1 MIDITA
7 KIHDKFSIELKESY
21 VVNPDLKHNQFSVN
35 TWIFLP
41 NSLDINPDT
50 YGKKQFYRDVKNNVR
65 LITPSYSMRE
75 MASTHARP
83 FLYLKKSMQ
92 ELAQNVSKSNSSEYE
107 YQVKM
112 FCAIAKSSLRNEY
125 KALQKLENKDEILSR
140 AASFKQHIK
149 AMISHYRSLRPILEQ
164 PHLQDGKLP
173 TYFDFGDEFLGN
185 VASTN
190 LIRTIKIIQKVPGHE
205 ALKSRIA
212 SLVHYNESYKK
223 KKGFPVVEESDRYK
237 NRFYVFRHSI
247 LKKYIESDLFIKLDK
262 KKDGYAVEQTMYA
275 LAAGIAMIFATVVS
289 FGVQRIYGAL
299 SIPLFVALI
308 LSYMLKDRIKE
319 LMRFYFAHRLGS
331 KLYDNKAKVLFKGNQ
346 IGWMKESVDFITDK
360 KTPREVMDLRNRS
373 PLLQAE
379 NRIHDEKVLLYRKYV
394 DIDANKLN
402 KHITTYPVS
411 GINDIFRI
419 HMNRFVQ
426 KMDNPRQ
433 MIDMI
438 DAEGNIIP
446 VPSLKTYYINMVL
459 QIRYGSQMRYK
470 RYRVALTRNGIVGL
484 EQF

>member
-1 MIDITA
+1 MIDIAA
-7 KIHDKFSIELKESY
+7 KIHDKFSIEFKESY
-21 VVNPDLKHNQFSVN
+21 VVNPELKNNQFSVN
-35 TWIFLP
+35 TWIFMP

-50 YGKKQFYRDVKNNVR
+50 YGKKQFYRDVKSNVR
-65 LITPSYSMRE
+65 LITPSYLLRE

-83 FLYLKKSMQ
+83 YLYLKKSIQ
-92 ELAQNVSKSNSSEYE
+92 DLQANASKSNIAEYE

-112 FCAIAKSSLRNEY
+112 FCAMAKSALRNEY
-125 KALQKLENKDEILSR
+125 KAMLKLQNATQLTQR
-140 AASFKQHIK
+140 AQSFKTNIQRILDN
-149 AMISHYRSLRPILEQ
+149 YRGLRPLLEQ
-164 PHLQDGKLP
+164 EHLSAHNLHHF
-173 TYFDFGDEFLGN
+173 FDFGDEFLGN
-185 VASTN
+185 LASTN
-190 LIRTIKIIQKVPGHE
+190 LIRTLKIIQDLPEIE
-205 ALKSRIA
+205 ATKADFVALIRR
-212 SLVHYNESYKK
+212 NEAYKRE
-223 KKGFPVVEESDRYK
+223 KGFPVVDGNDRDK

-247 LKKYIESDLFIKLDK
+247 LKKYIESDLFIKLRK
-262 KKDGYAVEQTMYA
+262 QKDGYAVEQTLYA

-331 KLYDNKAKVLFKGNQ
+331 KLYDNKAKVLFKENQ
-346 IGWMKESVDFITDK
+346 IGWMKESVDFISDK
-360 KTPREVMDLRNRS
+360 KTPQEVLELRNRS
-373 PLLQAE
+373 ALLQAE
-379 NRIHDEKVLLYRKYV
+379 NRIHDEKIILYRKYV
-394 DIDANKLN
+394 DIDAKKL
-402 KHITTYPVS
+402 KKFITTYPVS

-438 DAEGNIIP
+438 DSEGNIRP
-446 VPSLKTYYINMVL
+446 VPSLKIYYINLVM

-470 RYRVALTRNGIVGL
+470 RYRVALSRNGIVGI
-484 EQF
+484 EEF

>member
-7 KIHDKFSIELKESY
+7 KIHDKFSIEFKESY
-21 VVNPDLKHNQFSVN
+21 VVNPELKRNQFSVN
-35 TWIFLP
+35 TWIFMP

-50 YGKKQFYRDVKNNVR
+50 YGKKQFYRDVKSNVR
-65 LITPSYSMRE
+65 LITPSYTLRE

-83 FLYLKKSMQ
+83 YLYLKKSIQ
-92 ELAQNVSKSNSSEYE
+92 TLAQDASKQNVSEYE

-112 FCAIAKSSLRNEY
+112 FCAIAKSALRNEY
-125 KALQKLENKDEILSR
+125 KSMLVLENSAQLLSR
-140 AASFKQHIK
+140 AELFLQHVDRILQ
-149 AMISHYRSLRPILEQ
+149 HYRGLQELLEQ
-164 PHLQDGKLP
+164 PNLQDEKLQH
-173 TYFDFGDEFLGN
+173 YFDFGDEFLGN

-190 LIRTIKIIQKVPGHE
+190 LIRTLKVFQKHPGHE
-205 ALKSRIA
+205 AVKAQYVALIRQ
-212 SLVHYNESYKK
+212 NEAHKRS
-223 KKGFPVVEESDRYK
+223 KGFPVVDGSDRDK

-247 LKKYIESDLFIKLDK
+247 LKKYIESDLFIKLRK
-262 KKDGYAVEQTMYA
+262 QKDGYAMEQTLYA

-331 KLYDNKAKVLFKGNQ
+331 KLYDNKAKVQFKDNQ
-346 IGWMKESVDFITDK
+346 IGWMKESVDFISDK
-360 KTPREVMDLRNRS
+360 KTPREVLDLRNRS

-379 NRIHDEKVLLYRKYV
+379 NRIHDEKIILYRKYV
-394 DIDANKLN
+394 DIDAKKL
-402 KHITTYPVS
+402 KQYITTYPVS

-438 DAEGNIIP
+438 DAEGNISP
-446 VPSLKTYYINMVL
+446 VPSLKTYYINIVL
-459 QIRYGSQMRYK
+459 QIRYASQIRYK

-484 EQF
+484 EAL